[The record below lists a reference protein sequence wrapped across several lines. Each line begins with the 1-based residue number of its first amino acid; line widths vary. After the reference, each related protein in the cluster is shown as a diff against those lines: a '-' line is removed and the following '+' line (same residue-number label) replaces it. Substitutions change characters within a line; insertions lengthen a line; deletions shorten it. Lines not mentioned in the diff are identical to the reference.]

1 MAAMGGM
8 AMGGP
13 MPNPMAAGAMP
24 PDPAMA
30 MGMAPPTPPPAQ
42 MPGSPA
48 MPGMDPAMM
57 GPEIMPPPT
66 ATPLNGAGAAP
77 GMAVDLGGMGAPPV
91 LAPDSDDLIMSALQA
106 VLGKW
111 GSGNPMIAGEKNELL
126 QTLMQLAAAQPP
138 MAPEAFVEGGIPT
151 NFGMA
156 PQELDNPMATTG
168 PTF

>member
-13 MPNPMAAGAMP
+13 PV
-24 PDPAMA
+24 
-30 MGMAPPTPPPAQ
+30 
-42 MPGSPA
+42 
-48 MPGMDPAMM
+48 DPAMM
-57 GPEIMPPPT
+57 GAPMPPMPGAPMDPMMAPPMGPEMVPPPT

-77 GMAVDLGGMGAPPV
+77 GTAVDLGGMGAPPV
-91 LAPDSDDLIMSALQA
+91 MAPDSDDLIMSALQA

-111 GSGNPMIAGEKNELL
+111 ASGQGVIAGEKNELL
-126 QTLMQLAAAQPP
+126 NTLMQLAATQPP
-138 MAPEAFVEGGIPT
+138 SGPEAFVEGGIPT

-156 PQELDNPMATTG
+156 PEELENPMSQNG

>member
-8 AMGGP
+8 AMGG
-13 MPNPMAAGAMP
+13 MPQP
-24 PDPAMA
+24 P
-30 MGMAPPTPPPAQ
+30 
-42 MPGSPA
+42 
-48 MPGMDPAMM
+48 MDPAMM
-57 GPEIMPPPT
+57 GMPPAPAGDPMMDPMMDPMAQGGIMPPPT

-77 GMAVDLGGMGAPPV
+77 GQAVDLGGMGTPPV
-91 LAPDSDDLIMSALQA
+91 MAPDSDDLIMSALQA

-111 GSGNPMIAGEKNELL
+111 ASGGAVIAGEKNELL
-126 QTLMQLAAAQPP
+126 QTLMQLAATQPP

-156 PQELDNPMATTG
+156 PQELDNPMTTTG

>member
-8 AMGGP
+8 AMGGMPPMDPLAQGAPPAP
-13 MPNPMAAGAMP
+13 MPGAPMDPMMGGMP
-24 PDPAMA
+24 P
-30 MGMAPPTPPPAQ
+30 
-42 MPGSPA
+42 
-48 MPGMDPAMM
+48 M
-57 GPEIMPPPT
+57 GPEMVPPLT

-77 GMAVDLGGMGAPPV
+77 GTAVDLGGMGAPPV
-91 LAPDSDDLIMSALQA
+91 MAPDSDDLIMSALQA

-111 GSGNPMIAGEKNELL
+111 ASGTGVIAGEKNELL
-126 QTLMQLAAAQPP
+126 NTLMQLAATQPP

-156 PQELDNPMATTG
+156 PEELDNPMDTQT